1 MIMNVIT
8 LYIVRAIHSKLK
20 ELMKRSQNHNSL
32 KHFSKLEAFFRF
44 SGIRT
49 CALDSSIQVKKKKK
63 KTIKIT
69 SLGIITWMKSFEL
82 K

>member
-32 KHFSKLEAFFRF
+32 KHFSKLEAFFASVAFIHVHRVQAF
-44 SGIRT
+44 K
-49 CALDSSIQVKKKKK
+49 LKKKKP
-63 KTIKIT
+63 IKIT